1 MSNVSIFEKKWIDL
15 VFENKNKEYG
25 AYQLRQ
31 ENPKTAVFAFLFGLF
46 FIGSVSGL
54 AMLLSS
60 FGVKPVVNAIIS
72 CPITPIHLDD
82 IKYPKPDEP
91 KPNVIPIKKTEPKK
105 DVETKELINPEIVK
119 SSVKTPDIT
128 NNRDLDRTP
137 KTSETGTTTGTSV
150 NPINTGTPIGETI
163 IPEKIPNNNVVGT
176 GILDKLPEF
185 PGGIDKFRQY
195 IGDHFEKPEADIEK
209 TVTVYVSFVIEK
221 DGSMTD
227 IKVLKD
233 PGYGLANEAIRVFK
247 SLKTKWKAGILDGEK
262 VRTAYSL
269 PIAIKME

>member
-1 MSNVSIFEKKWIDL
+1 MSNVSIFEKKWIDV

-31 ENPKTAVFAFLFGLF
+31 ENPKTAVFAFLFGLL
-46 FIGSVSGL
+46 FIGSLSGL
-54 AMLLSS
+54 ALLLSS
-60 FGVKPVVNAIIS
+60 FSVKPIVNSTTS
-72 CPITPIHLDD
+72 CPITPVHLDD
-82 IKYPKPDEP
+82 IKYPKPEEP
-91 KPNVIPIKKTEPKK
+91 KPNVIPIKKTESKK
-105 DVETKELINPEIVK
+105 EVKTKELVNPEIVK
-119 SSVKTPDIT
+119 SYEATPEIT
-128 NNRDLDRTP
+128 NNKDLNKTP
-137 KTSETGTTTGTSV
+137 KIPETGTPNGTSTF
-150 NPINTGTPIGETI
+150 PINTGTPTGATT
-163 IPEKIPNNNVVGT
+163 IPEKIPNNNVVGI

-195 IGDHFEKPEADIEK
+195 IGDHFEKPEVDIDK

-221 DGSMTD
+221 DGTMTD

-247 SLKTKWKAGILDGEK
+247 SLKTKWKAGILEGEK